1 MIKNN
6 QKIPEGWSVK
16 KLGDIGKVSMCKR
29 IMKHETNPNTGVPF
43 YKIGTFGGK
52 ADAYISEALYIE
64 YKNKYSYPKKG
75 DILISAAG
83 TIGRTVV
90 FDGKDSYFQDSNIV
104 WVANDEA
111 KALNK
116 YLLYYYTTSP
126 WYTTTGGAISRLY
139 NENIS
144 NAQILLPPLAEQ
156 EKIAGILGTWDEAIE
171 KLSSLIEQKKLLK
184 KGLMQRLLIGKTRL
198 NGFTQPWKEV
208 KLGDICKIA
217 TGKKDVNEGN
227 PDGLYPFFTC
237 AKINTFSDT
246 FSFDQEAIL
255 IAGNGEV
262 GHCQYYNGK
271 FEAYQRTYIL
281 SDFTLSAL
289 LLFQYLNY
297 FFKQRIDEQKQQG
310 AMPYIKLK
318 TLIDF
323 QIYIPRDKN
332 EQNSLLNIL
341 STADDEINLLNK
353 KLEALKEQKKG
364 LMQQLLTGQTRV
376 KVN

>member
-1 MIKNN
+1 M
-6 QKIPEGWSVK
+6 
-16 KLGDIGKVSMCKR
+16 
-29 IMKHETNPNTGVPF
+29 
-43 YKIGTFGGK
+43 
-52 ADAYISEALYIE
+52 
-64 YKNKYSYPKKG
+64 
-75 DILISAAG
+75 
-83 TIGRTVV
+83 
-90 FDGKDSYFQDSNIV
+90 
-104 WVANDEA
+104 
-111 KALNK
+111 
-116 YLLYYYTTSP
+116 
-126 WYTTTGGAISRLY
+126 
-139 NENIS
+139 
-144 NAQILLPPLAEQ
+144 
-156 EKIAGILGTWDEAIE
+156 
-171 KLSSLIEQKKLLK
+171 
-184 KGLMQRLLIGKTRL
+184 
-198 NGFTQPWKEV
+198 
-208 KLGDICKIA
+208 
-217 TGKKDVNEGN
+217 
-227 PDGLYPFFTC
+227 
-237 AKINTFSDT
+237 
-246 FSFDQEAIL
+246 

-332 EQNSLLNIL
+332 EQNSLLSIL

-353 KLEALKEQKKG
+353 KLEVLKEQKKG